1 MSKPTIIDPNLSKL
15 SASVN
20 DRLLSANALMCYR
33 QNSVKIFL
41 RMRGVYLM
49 EEVLE
54 QVDRQRIV
62 ELARNL
68 ADIVSITGEEKE
80 VAEYLGSEFKK
91 LGMQVEYQEVE
102 EGRPNVIGTLKGTG
116 GGATLMF
123 CAHMDHFDNPQETI
137 VEDDRI
143 YGRGLVN
150 MKAAFPCYIEA
161 VAAIQKAGV
170 ELKGDL
176 IISGVVGEIEKAQI
190 GRFQGKSYRGAGV
203 GARYMMD
210 HGVMA
215 DMCIIGEPT
224 GLQLQIG
231 NAGLV
236 WARVSV
242 DGKATKFVLAAAKL
256 AEAIQDWEKEYQRKY
271 KHKFMLPTVQIGAIE
286 GGNPFKP
293 GTRPTT
299 DIFVIV
305 KTLPGTPPLAIKR
318 ELEAVCEKVRKRATD
333 ILDTRVDL
341 YLSTDGYEI
350 SKGEY
355 VVKAMERAHKTVLGQ
370 PVPYAKPIRYGITS
384 DGSRIAAYGVP
395 SITYGP
401 GFGTHLVDPTETRAP
416 AEWDTPTG
424 LRRGVGIEN
433 MVNCTKVYALA
444 ALDICNAK
452 KADVAKS

>member
-1 MSKPTIIDPNLSKL
+1 M
-15 SASVN
+15 
-20 DRLLSANALMCYR
+20 
-33 QNSVKIFL
+33 QQ
-41 RMRGVYLM
+41 
-49 EEVLE
+49 VLE

-62 ELARNL
+62 EIACKL
-68 ADIVSITGEEKE
+68 ADTVSITGEEKE
-80 VAEYLGSEFKK
+80 VAEYLGSEFER

-102 EGRPNVIGTLKGTG
+102 EGRPNVIGTLKGSG

-123 CAHMDHFDNPQETI
+123 CAHMDHFDNPQETV

-161 VAAIQKAGV
+161 VAALQKAGIQ
-170 ELKGDL
+170 LKGDL

-190 GRFQGKSYRGAGV
+190 GRFQGKNYRGAGV

-231 NAGLV
+231 NAGLL
-236 WARVSV
+236 WARISV
-242 DGKATKFVLAAAKL
+242 DGRATKFVLAACKVAQ
-256 AEAIQDWEKEYQRKY
+256 AIQDWEKEYQK
-271 KHKFMLPTVQIGAIE
+271 KNPHKFMLPTVQIGAID
-286 GGNPFKP
+286 GGNAFKP

-305 KTLPGTPPLAIKR
+305 KMLPGAVPLAIKR
-318 ELEAVCEKVRKRATD
+318 DIEQVCDRVRKREPD
-333 ILDTRVDL
+333 ILDVRVDL
-341 YLSTDGYEI
+341 YLTTPGYEI
-350 SKGEY
+350 SRREY
-355 VVKAMERAHKTVLGQ
+355 VVKAMEQAHRTVFNQ

-395 SITYGP
+395 AITYGP
-401 GFGTHLVDPTETRAP
+401 GFGTHLVDPTETKAGS
-416 AEWDTPTG
+416 EWDSPSG
-424 LRRGVGIEN
+424 VRRGVGIEN
-433 MVNCTKVYALA
+433 MVNCTKVYAMA
-444 ALDICNAK
+444 ALDIVNQK
-452 KADVAKS
+452 KDAVVKA

>member
-1 MSKPTIIDPNLSKL
+1 M
-15 SASVN
+15 
-20 DRLLSANALMCYR
+20 
-33 QNSVKIFL
+33 QQ
-41 RMRGVYLM
+41 
-49 EEVLE
+49 VLE

-62 ELARNL
+62 EIACKL
-68 ADIVSITGEEKE
+68 ADTVSITGEEKE
-80 VAEYLGSEFKK
+80 VAEYLGSEFER

-102 EGRPNVIGTLKGTG
+102 EGRPNVIGTLKGSG

-123 CAHMDHFDNPQETI
+123 CAHMDHFDNPQETM

-161 VAAIQKAGV
+161 VAALQKAGV
-170 ELKGDL
+170 QLKGDL

-190 GRFQGKSYRGAGV
+190 GRFQGKNYRGAGV

-231 NAGLV
+231 NAGLL
-236 WARVSV
+236 WARISV
-242 DGKATKFVLAAAKL
+242 DGKATKFVLAACKVAQ
-256 AEAIQDWEKEYQRKY
+256 AIQDWEKEYQRKNP
-271 KHKFMLPTVQIGAIE
+271 HKFMLPTVQIGAID
-286 GGNPFKP
+286 GGNAFKP

-305 KTLPGTPPLAIKR
+305 KMLPGAVPLAIKR
-318 ELEAVCEKVRKRATD
+318 DLEQVCERVRKREPD
-333 ILDTRVDL
+333 ILGIRVDL
-341 YLSTDGYEI
+341 YLTTPGYEI
-350 SKGEY
+350 SKREY
-355 VVKAMERAHKTVLGQ
+355 VVKAMEQAHRTVFNQ

-395 SITYGP
+395 AITYGP
-401 GFGTHLVDPTETRAP
+401 GFGTHLVDPTETKAGP
-416 AEWDTPTG
+416 EWDSPSG
-424 LRRGVGIEN
+424 VRRGVGIEN
-433 MVNCTKVYALA
+433 MMNCTKVYAMA
-444 ALDICNAK
+444 ALDIVNQK
-452 KADVAKS
+452 KDDVAKV

>member
-1 MSKPTIIDPNLSKL
+1 MKEK
-15 SASVN
+15 
-20 DRLLSANALMCYR
+20 
-33 QNSVKIFL
+33 
-41 RMRGVYLM
+41 
-49 EEVLE
+49 VLE
-54 QVDRQRIV
+54 QLNRERLI

-68 ADIVSITGEEKE
+68 AETVSLTGEEKP
-80 VAEYLGSEFKK
+80 VAEYLGGEFGK
-91 LGMQVEYQEVE
+91 LGMEVRYQEVE
-102 EGRPNVIGTLKGTG
+102 EGRPNVIGTLKGSG
-116 GGATLMF
+116 GGPTLMF
-123 CAHMDHFDNPQETI
+123 CAHMDHFDNPQETVI
-137 VEDDRI
+137 EDDRI

-170 ELKGDL
+170 RLKGDL

-190 GRFQGKSYRGAGV
+190 GRFEGKTYRGAGV

-242 DGKATKFVLAAAKL
+242 DGKATKFVLAAARV
-256 AEAIQDWEKEYQRKY
+256 AQAIQDWEKEYQRKY
-271 KHKFMLPTVQIGAIE
+271 THNFMLPTVQIGAIE

-318 ELEAVCEKVRKRATD
+318 EIEAVCEKVRKQDSD
-333 ILDTRVDL
+333 ILDIRVDL

-350 SKGEY
+350 SKDEY
-355 VVKAMERAHKTVLGQ
+355 VVKAMANAHKTVFGK

-416 AEWDTPTG
+416 AEWDNPSG
-424 LRRGVGIEN
+424 VRRGVGIDN

-444 ALDICNAK
+444 ALDICNRR
-452 KADVAKS
+452 

>member
-1 MSKPTIIDPNLSKL
+1 M
-15 SASVN
+15 
-20 DRLLSANALMCYR
+20 
-33 QNSVKIFL
+33 QQ
-41 RMRGVYLM
+41 
-49 EEVLE
+49 VLE
-54 QVDRQRIV
+54 QVDRNRIV
-62 ELARNL
+62 DMACSLANL
-68 ADIVSITGEEKE
+68 VSITGEEKE
-80 VAEYLGSEFKK
+80 VAEYLGDQFER

-102 EGRPNVIGTLKGTG
+102 ENRPNVIGTLKGSG

-123 CAHMDHFDNPQETI
+123 CAHMDHFDNPQET
-137 VEDDRI
+137 VVDGDRV

-161 VAAIQKAGV
+161 VAALQKAGV
-170 ELKGDL
+170 QLRGDL

-190 GRFQGKSYRGAGV
+190 GRFQGKNYRGAGV

-231 NAGLV
+231 NAGLL

-242 DGKATKFVLAAAKL
+242 DGKATKFVLAAAKV
-256 AEAIQDWEKEYQRKY
+256 AQAIQDWEKEYQRKY
-271 KHKFMLPTVQIGAIE
+271 PHKFMLPTVQIGAIE

-305 KTLPGTPPLAIKR
+305 KMLPGAVPLAIKR
-318 ELEAVCEKVRKRATD
+318 DLEQVCEKMRKRESD
-333 ILDTRVDL
+333 ILDIRVEL
-341 YLSTDGYEI
+341 YLTTPGYEI
-350 SKGEY
+350 SKSEF
-355 VVKAMERAHKTVLGQ
+355 VVKAMERAHKMVFNQ

-395 SITYGP
+395 AITYGP
-401 GFGTHLVDPTETRAP
+401 GFGTHLVDPTETKAG
-416 AEWDTPTG
+416 AEWDSPTG
-424 LRRGVGIEN
+424 IRRGVGIEN

-444 ALDICNAK
+444 ALDICNRK
-452 KADVAKS
+452 KDEVAKG

>member
-1 MSKPTIIDPNLSKL
+1 M
-15 SASVN
+15 
-20 DRLLSANALMCYR
+20 
-33 QNSVKIFL
+33 QQ
-41 RMRGVYLM
+41 
-49 EEVLE
+49 VLE
-54 QVDRQRIV
+54 QVDRHRIV
-62 ELARNL
+62 EMACSLANL
-68 ADIVSITGEEKE
+68 VSITGEEKE
-80 VAEYLGSEFKK
+80 VAEYLGDQFER

-102 EGRPNVIGTLKGTG
+102 ENRPNVIGTLKGSG

-123 CAHMDHFDNPQETI
+123 CAHMDHFDNPQET
-137 VEDDRI
+137 VVDGDRV

-161 VAAIQKAGV
+161 VAALQKAGIQ
-170 ELKGDL
+170 LRGDL

-190 GRFQGKSYRGAGV
+190 GRFQGKNYRGAGV

-231 NAGLV
+231 NAGLL

-242 DGKATKFVLAAAKL
+242 DGKATKFVLAAAKV
-256 AEAIQDWEKEYQRKY
+256 AQAIQDWEKEYQRKY
-271 KHKFMLPTVQIGAIE
+271 PHKFMLPTVQIGAIE

-305 KTLPGTPPLAIKR
+305 KMLPGAVPLAIKR
-318 ELEAVCEKVRKRATD
+318 DLEQVCKKVRKRESD
-333 ILDTRVDL
+333 ILDIRVEL
-341 YLSTDGYEI
+341 YLTTPGYEI
-350 SKGEY
+350 SKSEF
-355 VVKAMERAHKTVLGQ
+355 VVKAMERAHKMVFNQ

-395 SITYGP
+395 AITYGP
-401 GFGTHLVDPTETRAP
+401 GFGTHLVDPTETKAG
-416 AEWDTPTG
+416 AEWDSPTG
-424 LRRGVGIEN
+424 IRRGVGIEN

-444 ALDICNAK
+444 ALDICNRK
-452 KADVAKS
+452 KEEVAKG